1 MVKNLRDFQ
10 KNLEDSREALIEMLR
25 VRSLLTDGPYTL
37 RSGELSQWYLDGR
50 RTTMHGE
57 GATLV
62 GRVVLGVLDPA
73 AGAIGGLTMGAD
85 PIAIATAVVAHQAGI
100 ALRAFSVRKE
110 AKAHGLGG
118 RIVGP
123 LEEGEAV
130 AVLEDTTSSGGAFVE
145 AIKVMQNA
153 GYQVVQAIA
162 VVDRSTGEVSKI
174 MSDLGIPYVA
184 LVTPEDLL
192 LAT

>member
-1 MVKNLRDFQ
+1 VVKNLRDFQ
-10 KNLEDSREALIEMLR
+10 KKLEDSREALIEMLR
-25 VRSLLTDGPYTL
+25 VRSLLTEGPYTL

-50 RTTMHGE
+50 RTTMDGE

-123 LEEGEAV
+123 LEAGEAV
-130 AVLEDTTSSGGAFVE
+130 TVLEDTTSTGGAFVE

>member
-1 MVKNLRDFQ
+1 MA
-10 KNLEDSREALIEMLR
+10 S
-25 VRSLLTDGPYTL
+25 
-37 RSGELSQWYLDGR
+37 
-50 RTTMHGE
+50 
-57 GATLV
+57 
-62 GRVVLGVLDPA
+62 
-73 AGAIGGLTMGAD
+73 
-85 PIAIATAVVAHQAGI
+85 
-100 ALRAFSVRKE
+100 
-110 AKAHGLGG
+110 GG

-130 AVLEDTTSSGGAFVE
+130 AVLEDTTSTGGAFVE

>member
-1 MVKNLRDFQ
+1 VVKNLRDFH

-50 RTTMHGE
+50 RTTMDGE

-62 GRVVLGVLDPA
+62 GRVVLGVLDPT
-73 AGAIGGLTMGAD
+73 AGATGGLTMGAD

-130 AVLEDTTSSGGAFVE
+130 AVLEDTTSTGGAFVE

>member
-1 MVKNLRDFQ
+1 MKNLRYFQ
-10 KNLEDSREALIEMLR
+10 RNLKESRIELIELLR
-25 VRSLLTDGPYTL
+25 ERSLLTDGPYTL

-50 RTTMHGE
+50 RTTMDGH

-62 GRVVLGVLDPA
+62 GRAVLGVLDPA
-73 AGAIGGLTMGAD
+73 AGAVGGLTMGAD

-100 ALRAFSVRKE
+100 PIRAFSVRKE

-123 LEEGEAV
+123 LDEGEPV
-130 AVLEDTTSSGGAFVE
+130 SVLEDTTSTGGAFVE
-145 AIKVMQNA
+145 AVLVMQNA
-153 GYQVVQAIA
+153 GHEVAQAIA
-162 VVDRSTGEVSKI
+162 VADRSSGKVSKI
-174 MSDLGIPYVA
+174 MADLGIPYVA

>member
-1 MVKNLRDFQ
+1 MRDFQ

-25 VRSLLTDGPYTL
+25 GRSLLTDGPYTL

-50 RTTMHGE
+50 RTTMDGE

-62 GRVVLGVLDPA
+62 GRVVLGVVDPS

-130 AVLEDTTSSGGAFVE
+130 AVLEDTTSTGGAFVE

-153 GYQVVQAIA
+153 GYEVVQAIA
-162 VVDRSTGEVSKI
+162 VVDRSTGEVPKI

>member
-1 MVKNLRDFQ
+1 MRDFQ

>member
-1 MVKNLRDFQ
+1 VVKNLRDFQ

-50 RTTMHGE
+50 RTTMDGE

-62 GRVVLGVLDPA
+62 GRVVLGVVDPS

-130 AVLEDTTSSGGAFVE
+130 AVLEDTTSTGGAFVE

-153 GYQVVQAIA
+153 GYEVVQAIA
-162 VVDRSTGEVSKI
+162 VVDRSTGEVPKI